1 MWWSSF
7 GYLKQKGLRH
17 YHAAGP
23 AVILGL
29 AAAGIFFSRWL
40 TETLQTGLHQMLE
53 NGSWT
58 GTNSAESSLSN
69 GWNSVLIWTSS
80 QADWLIEWAVILL
93 VLWLK
98 VKATKYLLITIM
110 APIMSVLAADVKG
123 AETGQVTSFV
133 WSGLLRDILRGAR
146 ISIVLLLME
155 LALGLALWISGLT
168 AAFFLGPLMIVAG
181 PVLLA
186 ASWTVGAYFFGA
198 AVYDAVYEQ
207 GGLDWKDS
215 IRAGWKQRG
224 HLLGLGAIF
233 SIIMAIPWA
242 GPYLAALLGPVPCTT
257 AAARLYFRPHSIEP
271 T

>member
-7 GYLKQKGLRH
+7 GYLKQKSLRH

-23 AVILGL
+23 VVILGL

-40 TETLQTGLHQMLE
+40 TDTLQKGLHQALE
-53 NGSWT
+53 SSNWT
-58 GTNSAESSLSN
+58 GAYSAEPGQSN
-69 GWNSVLIWTSS
+69 GWNSLLIWAGSR
-80 QADWLIEWAVILL
+80 ADWLIEWGVILL

-110 APIMSVLAADVKG
+110 APIMSALAADVKR
-123 AETGQVTSFV
+123 AETGQVTPFV
-133 WSGLLRDILRGAR
+133 WSGLLRDILRGVR
-146 ISIVLLLME
+146 ISTVLLLME
-155 LALGLALWISGLT
+155 LVLGFALWILGLT
-168 AAFFLGPLMIVAG
+168 LAFFLGPLMIAVG
-181 PVLLA
+181 PVLLT
-186 ASWTVGAYFFGA
+186 ASWIVGAYFFGA

-233 SIIMAIPWA
+233 SVIMAIPWV

-257 AAARLYFRPHSIEP
+257 AAARLYFRPRSIEP